1 MLLDLYRQIDSRI
14 ISVGLGNST
23 NDLEF
28 LSQVDLPFLVRNVN
42 GTYNAEVT
50 GKVSA
55 IRRTQSAGPDGW
67 REAIEKVLE
76 ETES

>member
-1 MLLDLYRQIDSRI
+1 MLLDLYRQIDSTI
-14 ISVGLGNST
+14 ISVGVGNST

-28 LSQVDLPFLVRNVN
+28 LSQVDRPFLVRNVN

-55 IRRTQSAGPDGW
+55 IRRTQSAGPEGW
-67 REAIEKVLE
+67 REAIEKVLMAMGP
-76 ETES
+76 

>member
-1 MLLDLYRQIDSRI
+1 MI

-28 LSQVDLPFLVRNVN
+28 LSQVDLPFLVRNAD
-42 GTYNAEVT
+42 GTYNADVT

-67 REAIEKVLE
+67 REAIEKVLME
-76 ETES
+76 MAP